1 MQLITFGPDRE
12 WWVPGRV
19 WDRLFS
25 AVEEQSSSTP
35 EEVMYWFRVTDANNG
50 IDLDEDL
57 EPGLRGPFVTT
68 LGRVAEREHAL
79 VAEIDV
85 NDGEDG
91 MYRSALER
99 LLELIAN
106 ESEGGDRSETRDE

>member
-1 MQLITFGPDRE
+1 MQLVVFGPERE

-19 WDRLFS
+19 WDRLFQS
-25 AVEEQSSSTP
+25 VEATP
-35 EEVMYWFRVTDANNG
+35 PPDEVLYWFRVTDANNG

-57 EPGLRGPFVTT
+57 EPELRPGFVATI
-68 LGRVAEREHAL
+68 RQAAQRELAL
-79 VAEIDV
+79 VGDV
-85 NDGEDG
+85 DPQDGEDG

-106 ESEGGDRSETRDE
+106 DDEGRQANQSAE